1 MSRVIEHLLA
11 GTLEVTGRLVD
22 ASNATLYGECTF
34 NDSKMAIIYKPI
46 AGERPLWDFPD
57 GNLAH
62 REFAAFLISEY
73 SGWNVVPPTV
83 LREGPFGL
91 GMVQQWIDID
101 ESIDLALYY
110 REDNENLRRMA
121 LFDAVINNTD
131 RKIGH
136 LLPVVDGSLLGCD
149 HGVTFHEE
157 NKLRTVIW
165 QFAERELT
173 PEEIVTLGEL
183 VTKLQVESAVFH
195 GLITEIEFGAL
206 IARIE
211 GLMESGKF
219 PSPSEDWPAVPW
231 PPF

>member
-34 NDSKMAIIYKPI
+34 NDAKMAVIYKPI

-173 PEEIVTLGEL
+173 PEEIGTLGEL

-211 GLMESGKF
+211 GLMKSGKF

>member
-1 MSRVIEHLLA
+1 MSKVIEHLLA

-34 NDSKMAIIYKPI
+34 NDSKMAVIYKPI

-136 LLPVVDGSLLGCD
+136 LLPVIDGTLLGCD

-173 PEEIVTLGEL
+173 PEEIGTLGEL

-211 GLMESGKF
+211 GLMKSGKF

>member
-1 MSRVIEHLLA
+1 MSKVIEHLLA
-11 GTLEVTGRLVD
+11 GNLEVTGRLVD
-22 ASNATLYGECTF
+22 ASNATLYGVCTF
-34 NDSKMAIIYKPI
+34 NYEKMAVIYKPI

-62 REFAAFLISEY
+62 REYASYLISEY
-73 SGWNVVPPTV
+73 SGWKVVPPTV

-173 PEEIVTLGEL
+173 PDEKHTLGEL
-183 VTKLQVESAVFH
+183 VTRLHIESEVLH
-195 GLITEIEFGAL
+195 GLITEIEFSAL
-206 IARIE
+206 ISRIE